1 MTAKRVFSKEFH
13 DFIMAT
19 THLRICEVAELAS
32 LMFEDGMYTRHTI
45 KMYCRNKGIKRT
57 GDSSCRSKQGGVID
71 YIKNHCDGLS
81 SVETAKKVNE
91 FYGCRKVT
99 ADTVHTIRKNNDI
112 PSGYDARFKIGQ
124 VSHNKGKKVDP
135 ETYERMKHSFF
146 KKGDAPPNYL
156 SVGSVVI
163 NTDGYLM
170 IKIQDYGT
178 TRERWKYVQRAI
190 YEKYIGEIPEGY
202 LVSFKDGNKL
212 NFSLDNLICI
222 NQKENAALNNY
233 RGKDPEIMDAAV
245 AMVKLK
251 SAIANKEG

>member
-1 MTAKRVFSKEFH
+1 MTAKRVYPKEFH

-19 THLRICEVAELAS
+19 THLRMCEVAALAS
-32 LMFEDGMYTRHTI
+32 MMFEDGCYTRHAI
-45 KMYCRNKGIKRT
+45 KMYCQNNGIKRT

-71 YIKNHCDGLS
+71 YIKNHCEGIGIA
-81 SVETAKKVNE
+81 ETTKKVNE
-91 FYGCRKVT
+91 FYGYQKVT
-99 ADTVHTIRKNNDI
+99 TSTVRAIRKNHDI
-112 PSGYDARFKIGQ
+112 PSGYDAKYKIGQ
-124 VSHNKGKKVDP
+124 VSHNKGKKMDP

-146 KKGDAPPNYL
+146 KKGEVPANYL

-163 NTDGYLM
+163 NTEGYLM
-170 IKIQDYGT
+170 IKIKDYGT

-222 NQKENAALNNY
+222 NQKENAVLKNY